1 MEVYS
6 KLMELAQQQGQSA
19 DAGYASAQKEDD
31 VVDAE
36 FEEVKDKK

>member
-1 MEVYS
+1 
-6 KLMELAQQQGQSA
+6 MELAQQQHAEQQAGSSN
-19 DAGYASAQKEDD
+19 DAGKAGKDDD